1 MWGPNDT
8 ISITWFW
15 FSIFKFL
22 LHIFLFFTLTVR
34 GWNHQKKKSNKTD
47 LKNSLTTMA
56 NKFLILMEKTS
67 KETNL
72 FTFHKKF
79 QWFSRHEKPRVCLHQ
94 KKNSKFKIT
103 DIYFYKSVRHS
114 FSTNFH
120 SSRNGHCLWDY
131 LGVFNQFVFTC
142 LSDNFSGFFLY
153 RIYLDLLPNCY
164 RK

>member
-1 MWGPNDT
+1 MFLELMWGLDDT

-15 FSIFKFL
+15 YFVFWIFAQYISVFYPHCAWMKSS
-22 LHIFLFFTLTVR
+22 
-34 GWNHQKKKSNKTD
+34 KKKSNKTD

-79 QWFSRHEKPRVCLHQ
+79 QWFSRHEKPRVYCVHQ
-94 KKNSKFKIT
+94 KKKNSKFKIT

-131 LGVFNQFVFTC
+131 LGVFNQFVFTG
-142 LSDNFSGFFLY
+142 LSWQF
-153 RIYLDLLPNCY
+153 
-164 RK
+164 

>member
-1 MWGPNDT
+1 MCFDELYNVSRTFLNLMWGPNDT

-22 LHIFLFFTLTVR
+22 LHIFLFFLPHCVDEII
-34 GWNHQKKKSNKTD
+34 KKKSNKTD

-79 QWFSRHEKPRVCLHQ
+79 QWFSRHEKPRVYCVHQ
-94 KKNSKFKIT
+94 KKKNSKFKIT

-114 FSTNFH
+114 FSKKFP
-120 SSRNGHCLWDY
+120 
-131 LGVFNQFVFTC
+131 
-142 LSDNFSGFFLY
+142 FF
-153 RIYLDLLPNCY
+153 
-164 RK
+164 